1 MQRARVGERFAMAM
15 AEPADLNVDELRRRA
30 RRRLVG
36 AVVLAL
42 GVAVVVPMLLETE
55 QKPLGEDV
63 AVKIPPIDDGKF
75 VNRLSEN
82 RAKDAKS
89 PAKASPPKDEVK
101 EAAPSESAAERA
113 PKYDTRLPDAQP
125 ASSAP
130 SAGTAQKSASGA
142 TTPSGI
148 AAAPATNA
156 NDRTPATAPKSVDAK
171 SSTVER
177 AATES
182 SKPAAPSAVPTDTK
196 PSTTTHAPGIAGS
209 AAAPKTSATGSV
221 APTPGKSAQG
231 TSSPASSASPPLPSA
246 SSPAPSEPRAGM
258 AHDGFAVQLAAFA
271 DDKGANALAG
281 RLKRA
286 GYTAYTEP
294 LKTSKGTLWRV
305 RVGPYPSRDAAL
317 AARDKL
323 KTEGQSGIVA
333 AIK

>member
-89 PAKASPPKDEVK
+89 PAKAPPPKDEVK
-101 EAAPSESAAERA
+101 DAAPSESAAERA
-113 PKYDTRLPDAQP
+113 PKYDTRLPDAQGGN
-125 ASSAP
+125 SAP
-130 SAGTAQKSASGA
+130 SAGSAQKSASGA
-142 TTPSGI
+142 TTPPGI

-156 NDRTPATAPKSVDAK
+156 NDRTPTTAPKSVDAK

-182 SKPAAPSAVPTDTK
+182 SKPATPSAAPTDTRT
-196 PSTTTHAPGIAGS
+196 STTTHAPGVAGS
-209 AAAPKTSATGSV
+209 AAAPKTSATAPN
-221 APTPGKSAQG
+221 APTPGKSA
-231 TSSPASSASPPLPSA
+231 PSA
-246 SSPAPSEPRAGM
+246 SSPAPSASSPPPIEPRAGLP
-258 AHDGFAVQLAAFA
+258 HDGFAVQLAAFA

>member
-63 AVKIPPIDDGKF
+63 AVKIPPIDEGRF

-89 PAKASPPKDEVK
+89 PAKTSSPKDEIK
-101 EAAPSESAAERA
+101 DAAPSDTAAERP

-125 ASSAP
+125 GSSAP
-130 SAGTAQKSASGA
+130 STG
-142 TTPSGI
+142 
-148 AAAPATNA
+148 
-156 NDRTPATAPKSVDAK
+156 TAPKSASDATTPPVIAATPATGANDRMPTSTQKSSDAK
-171 SSTVER
+171 SSAPER
-177 AATES
+177 AASEP
-182 SKPAAPSAVPTDTK
+182 SKPATPPAAPTDAKAGTAH
-196 PSTTTHAPGIAGS
+196 TAGTGS
-209 AAAPKTSATGSV
+209 AASPATKSTTAGSI
-221 APTPGKSAQG
+221 APTPGKSV
-231 TSSPASSASPPLPSA
+231 SSAGA
-246 SSPAPSEPRAGM
+246 PALVEPRAV
-258 AHDGFAVQLAAFA
+258 APHDGFAVQLAAFA

-333 AIK
+333 SIK

>member
-1 MQRARVGERFAMAM
+1 MSRVRIGERFTKAM

-63 AVKIPPIDDGKF
+63 AVKIPPIDEGKF

-82 RAKDAKS
+82 RAKEAKS
-89 PAKASPPKDEVK
+89 PAKTSSPKDEVK
-101 EAAPSESAAERA
+101 DAAPSDTAAERP
-113 PKYDTRLPDAQP
+113 PKYDTRLPETQP
-125 ASSAP
+125 GSSPPAGATAS
-130 SAGTAQKSASGA
+130 KSASDV
-142 TTPSGI
+142 TTPST
-148 AAAPATNA
+148 AAPATTA
-156 NDRTPATAPKSVDAK
+156 SDRTPTIAQKSIDAK
-171 SSTVER
+171 SSAPER
-177 AATES
+177 VATES
-182 SKPAAPSAVPTDTK
+182 SKPATPPPAPPDANAK
-196 PSTTTHAPGIAGS
+196 TTHATGTTGAAGS
-209 AAAPKTSATGSV
+209 PATKGTAAGSP
-221 APTPGKSAQG
+221 APTPTRSAQTLG
-231 TSSPASSASPPLPSA
+231 SPASIEPKAV
-246 SSPAPSEPRAGM
+246 APHE
-258 AHDGFAVQLAAFA
+258 GFAVQLAAFA

>member
-89 PAKASPPKDEVK
+89 PAKASAPKDEVK
-101 EAAPSESAAERA
+101 DGAPSESAAERA

-130 SAGTAQKSASGA
+130 SAGTKSAGGA
-142 TTPSGI
+142 TTPPGI
-148 AAAPATNA
+148 AAAPSTNA

-182 SKPAAPSAVPTDTK
+182 SKPAAPSAAPTDTK
-196 PSTTTHAPGIAGS
+196 TSTTTHAPGIAGS
-209 AAAPKTSATGSV
+209 GAAPKTSVTGSV

-231 TSSPASSASPPLPSA
+231 VSSSASSASPPLPSA

-286 GYTAYTEP
+286 GYAAYTEP